1 MAKYEGSNVTI
12 ARGRI
17 ERAENFYKEAQAS
30 FEKNDY
36 TAIKPRITAARNMVD
51 KAREALSEA
60 QTPG

>member
-1 MAKYEGSNVTI
+1 VKASNVNI

-17 ERAENFYKEAQAS
+17 DRAENLYEEGQES
-30 FEKNDY
+30 FEKNEY
-36 TAIKPRITAARNMVD
+36 TTIKPRITAARNMVD